1 MNHICFVITLSQ
13 GFDGYLSDG
22 HRQVTVNGQNINP
35 WYWVVVHGNYKG
47 SGVEEEH
54 FQCALKAFSLASQY
68 LQEGEETIKEL
79 FFAGFRAFIDVQQS
93 LFRAI
98 RRECLEEVI

>member
-79 FFAGFRAFIDVQQS
+79 FFAGFRLLLTYNS
-93 LFRAI
+93 HLSAI